1 MRDVNYNAG
10 YYYESDDLE
19 FYLNYEGC
27 KLVHQQIYL
36 SQPVVV
42 LSEL

>member
-1 MRDVNYNAG
+1 MKVL
-10 YYYESDDLE
+10 EDLKNQE

-27 KLVHQQIYL
+27 KLARKMIIGGQEIT
-36 SQPVVV
+36 V